1 MSGLALTLPIETERL
16 VLRAHRADDLDDLLR
31 FHSDPDVVR
40 FTPWPVRDRAATEA
54 TLAAK
59 IGMTE
64 LREPGQWLVLAIELR
79 AIGTVIGE
87 VLLKWAGERQGE
99 LGFALGRD
107 HHGEGYAAEAATAM
121 LRLGFDDLGF
131 HRITAV
137 CIEGNVASVGL
148 LRKLG
153 FRLEARHVDGALFKG
168 AWATELVFAML
179 EDEWRQ
185 TLKRNST
192 TSPSAMT

>member
-1 MSGLALTLPIETERL
+1 
-16 VLRAHRADDLDDLLR
+16 
-31 FHSDPDVVR
+31 
-40 FTPWPVRDRAATEA
+40 
-54 TLAAK
+54 
-59 IGMTE
+59 MTE

-79 AIGTVIGE
+79 ATGTVIGE
-87 VLLKWAGERQGE
+87 VLLKWASERQGE

-107 HHGEGYAAEAATAM
+107 HHGQGYAAEAAAAM

-153 FRLEARHVDGALFKG
+153 FRLEARHVDGALHKG
-168 AWATELVFAML
+168 QWATQLVFAML